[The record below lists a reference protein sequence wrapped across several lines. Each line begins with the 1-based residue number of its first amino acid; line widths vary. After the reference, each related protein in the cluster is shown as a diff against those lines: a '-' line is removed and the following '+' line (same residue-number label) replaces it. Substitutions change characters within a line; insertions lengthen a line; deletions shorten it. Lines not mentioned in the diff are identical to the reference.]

1 MKKKV
6 FGLCGWSGSG
16 KTDLI
21 CRLIN
26 YFSSQNLVIST
37 IKHTHH
43 NFTVDRKGKDSFLH
57 KMAGA
62 FEVLISGEYTWAQM
76 HYGNKNE
83 KTSLSELIN
92 KISLKTDIILV
103 EGFKQSRINK
113 LEVFNS
119 TLNKPFLYKNDK
131 NIKGIIIDKKSS
143 IIKEET
149 IKTFFFEQTEE
160 IANFILEHAKDEY

>member
-1 MKKKV
+1 M
-6 FGLCGWSGSG
+6 
-16 KTDLI
+16 
-21 CRLIN
+21 
-26 YFSSQNLVIST
+26 
-37 IKHTHH
+37 
-43 NFTVDRKGKDSFLH
+43 
-57 KMAGA
+57 
-62 FEVLISGEYTWAQM
+62 
-76 HYGNKNE
+76 
-83 KTSLSELIN
+83 
-92 KISLKTDIILV
+92 